1 MSLGPSLSRSLDREA
16 TADIP
21 TLSAKGPQSK
31 AFSPKLR
38 PMRRSAEPL
47 FLHWIAR
54 FERVLARVLACLL
67 GVVLIA
73 GTLQLVLF
81 TAESLF
87 NPDQNWLEG
96 GLIRLLDHLLLLL
109 IGLEVLQN
117 VTAYLRDHSIHTE
130 LVLLTAITAVARK
143 VIVMPPGQVKDPL
156 TLVGVGV
163 VVLCMASAFLLIR
176 NHTLSLPDPPPRA
189 DDLPDDESSS
199 ASRASST
206 RQD

>member
-1 MSLGPSLSRSLDREA
+1 
-16 TADIP
+16 
-21 TLSAKGPQSK
+21 
-31 AFSPKLR
+31 
-38 PMRRSAEPL
+38 MRRSSEPQ
-47 FLHWIAR
+47 FLRWIAR
-54 FERVLARVLACLL
+54 FERILARVLACLL

-81 TAESLF
+81 TTESLF
-87 NPDQNWLEG
+87 SPDQNWLEG

-156 TLVGVGV
+156 VLVGVGV

-176 NHTLSLPDPPPRA
+176 NHALSLPDPPARA
-189 DDLPDDESSS
+189 DDPADDSARS

-206 RQD
+206 PQD